1 MRRRVTIMAIAVIVV
16 ACGSEERVATTTS
29 SPADPTTT
37 ASTAVEPTTTST
49 VDRTTT
55 TTSIPATTSTTQPEI
70 DIELVGG
77 EIVGPERFEVPLGE
91 TVDIWILSDVDD
103 EVHVHGYDL
112 RFEISA
118 GEPFNLSFDADVPG
132 IFEVE
137 AHTSSAPLFEIE
149 VTG

>member
-1 MRRRVTIMAIAVIVV
+1 MRRRVTIMALAVIVV
-16 ACGSEERVATTTS
+16 ACGSEERGAATTS
-29 SPADPTTT
+29 NPADPTTS
-37 ASTAVEPTTTST
+37 ASTMVEPTTTST
-49 VDRTTT
+49 VDRTT

-70 DIELVGG
+70 DVELVGG
-77 EIVGPERFEVPLGE
+77 EIVGPESFEVPLGE

-118 GEPFNLSFDADVPG
+118 GDPFNLSFDADVPG

-137 AHTSSAPLFEIE
+137 VHTNSAPLFEIE